1 MLRAGALAVGV
12 LAAAGVA
19 RAHGRFPATVSVT
32 FREGDASTLVAGTTF
47 GLVISRDGGA
57 RWSWICEEA
66 IGYGD
71 SYDPSV
77 AMTAAGTLLVTSF
90 DGLRVSRDGGCS
102 WESAADVGATWAAD
116 VTLGPDGAIWT
127 VTAGDGENRILASR
141 DDAHSFT
148 PVRAAPGED
157 RWYRTVR
164 VAPADARRVYVTG
177 YRLDEASDIV
187 GSLLLDSDDGGAS
200 WDETELVAPDG
211 TVHRLLAVARRDPEL
226 LFLRLDAPAGD
237 TLLVARGGALEP
249 AFMLPDELTAFVALS
264 DGESYLA
271 GSRFAGARL
280 SRDGGRTWPELPGA
294 PRLACAAQSAG
305 GPIVA
310 CGVEAFALGTST
322 DGTAWSELLRLDEIE
337 GPLACP
343 ETSPVTRVCGVLWP
357 TVMAQIALVTRPDAG
372 AADAATAADA
382 RPAATGGDGGCGC
395 GAGMALLLIAR
406 RRW

>member
-1 MLRAGALAVGV
+1 MLRAGVLAVVV
-12 LAAAGVA
+12 LGAAGLA

-32 FREGDASTLVAGTTF
+32 FREGDASTIVAGTTF

-66 IGYGD
+66 IGTDD

-77 AMTAAGTLLVTSF
+77 AMTAEGTLLVTSF
-90 DGLRVSRDGGCS
+90 DGLRVSRDGGCT

-127 VTAGDGENRILASR
+127 VTAGEGENWILASR
-141 DDAHSFT
+141 DDARSFT
-148 PVRAAPGED
+148 PARAASE

-164 VAPADARRVYVTG
+164 VAPSDARRVYVTA
-177 YRLDEASDIV
+177 YRLGEADVV

-200 WDETELVAPDG
+200 WDETELAAPDG
-211 TVHRLLAVARRDPEL
+211 AVHRLLAVARRDPEL
-226 LFLRLDAPAGD
+226 VFLRLDAPADD

-249 AFMLPDELTAFVALS
+249 AFMLPDDLTAFAALS

-280 SRDGGRTWPELPGA
+280 SSDGARTWPELPGA
-294 PRLACAAQSAG
+294 PQLACAAQAAG

-322 DGTAWSELLRLDEIE
+322 DAATWSELLRLDEIE

-343 ETSPVTRVCGVLWP
+343 ETSPVTRICGVLWP
-357 TVMAQIALVTRPDAG
+357 TVMAQIAVVTRSDAG
-372 AADAATAADA
+372 PADAAAAADA
-382 RPAATGGDGGCGC
+382 RPAATGGNGGCGC
-395 GAGMALLLIAR
+395 GAGMALLLLAR